1 MGLLLVLRFSNCCW
15 SGPRPWRCCRRCRH
29 EDLPPMQPQKP
40 RQRTRRCRRR
50 QRWQAECAGL
60 LLERPKVAALRHTA
74 PWLRAELWPFLKRAA
89 GFAQAPI
96 GFARTPPIAACTRT
110 PDTRTPQMVY
120 ATSPRG
126 RKKTHP
132 GELRTAPQQPP
143 EPRPNVPEPGHL
155 CRRSRPFAPVRFR
168 CRHPTPPPLR
178 LAAL

>member
-1 MGLLLVLRFSNCCW
+1 
-15 SGPRPWRCCRRCRH
+15 
-29 EDLPPMQPQKP
+29 MQPQKP

-120 ATSPRG
+120 ATSPQ
-126 RKKTHP
+126 
-132 GELRTAPQQPP
+132 RTKNRAAVSRAPP
-143 EPRPNVPEPGHL
+143 ERARAGPPLPPKPPVRA
-155 CRRSRPFAPVRFR
+155 RSRPFGSDAGVRLRRLSDSPR
-168 CRHPTPPPLR
+168 CERSVNRASPPRTPCAHGL
-178 LAAL
+178 

>member
-60 LLERPKVAALRHTA
+60 LLEIPKVAALRHAA

-120 ATSPRG
+120 ATSPQ
-126 RKKTHP
+126 
-132 GELRTAPQQPP
+132 RTKNRAAVSRAPP
-143 EPRPNVPEPGHL
+143 ERARAGPPLPPK
-155 CRRSRPFAPVRFR
+155 PPVRAR
-168 CRHPTPPPLR
+168 SVPMPASDSTASQTRR
-178 LAAL
+178 AVSGR